1 MDKKVENVVRE
12 KLIEANH
19 KYCFEKFFG
28 NDEERLQSLKGN
40 IKTIEDIAKP
50 ICEEKGIAI
59 DDFMIEVQEV

>member
-1 MDKKVENVVRE
+1 M
-12 KLIEANH
+12 IEANH

-28 NDEERLQSLKGN
+28 SDEERLQSLKGN